1 MDRSDDELFAAW
13 RAGNAAAGDTLVR
26 RHYPSVLRFFEY
38 RTGQAAEDLAQKTL
52 AACAE
57 GLGRFRGEGTFVAFL
72 FGIARRQLLN
82 HHRNRINREDR
93 SRLDAP
99 QEPLAKTGLSTIIA
113 RRDEQR
119 LLMQALVSL
128 PEELQ
133 TALVLFYWQGLKA
146 REIGL
151 ALDCPTSTATTRI
164 ARARTVLREAIDT
177 FGGSGSA
184 RQRLVA
190 DVDGWLRSVVAPLS
204 G

>member
-1 MDRSDDELFAAW
+1 MTAADEELFAAW
-13 RAGNAAAGDTLVR
+13 RAGNAAAGDVLVR
-26 RHYPSVLRFFEY
+26 RHYSAVLRFFEY

-57 GLGRFRGEGTFVAFL
+57 GLARYRGEGTFAAFL

-82 HHRNRINREDR
+82 HHRNRLNREDR
-93 SRLDAP
+93 SRLDVP
-99 QEPLAKTGLSTIIA
+99 QEALNKTGLSTIIA

-133 TALVLFYWQGLKA
+133 SALVLFYWQGLKA
-146 REIGL
+146 REIGV
-151 ALDCPTSTATTRI
+151 ALGCPTSTATTRI
-164 ARARTVLREAIDT
+164 ARAREVLREAIDK
-177 FGGSGSA
+177 FGGAGGA

-190 DVDGWLRSVVAPLS
+190 DVDGWLRSVVAPPP